1 MCECISVNV
10 LLYHFLINIRY
21 YMCFIQTF
29 IIQCTVSE
37 ILAEIDHKGPNRTFV
52 TLKMTF
58 KLIPYFSYFRTGF
71 DNKEAT

>member
-1 MCECISVNV
+1 MT
-10 LLYHFLINIRY
+10 Y

-37 ILAEIDHKGPNRTFV
+37 ILPEIDHEGPNMTLV

-58 KLIPYFSYFRTGF
+58 KPIPFYILGQHWFH
-71 DNKEAT
+71 NKEAT

>member
-1 MCECISVNV
+1 MI
-10 LLYHFLINIRY
+10 Y

-52 TLKMTF
+52 TLMTF
-58 KLIPYFSYFRTGF
+58 KLISYLSYLRTVLF
-71 DNKEAT
+71 HNK